1 MSDPVV
7 ADKYMMNGNKMLH
20 HLDRVEA
27 WRRGDHIAPIHID
40 AGLSKGYNT
49 PKGSEKY
56 FPREALLQY
65 VRDCGDLGVRSMAL
79 IGEAEP
85 LLNPH
90 VYEAIIEGKKAG
102 VDMSMGTNGLM
113 LDTGPLGEEALEN
126 LTWIR
131 FNISAATPKDY
142 ARINGNNDFDLAIE
156 KIKFCVAI
164 KKKKNLSLTVGLQ
177 MVLTPDNA
185 CQTIPLAILGKELG
199 VDYTVI
205 KQCDDTITSAAD
217 RLDTFQQFTDVLKGA
232 ETHTGKNYNVIVKW
246 DKILNDSKRNYDQ
259 CLGAPFLLHSSGDG
273 KLYTCANFFEG
284 EKEEAYRL
292 GDLVKHSFKE
302 LIESEHY
309 WSVINKVY
317 NCINVHKE
325 CYSHC
330 RTNSINDF
338 LWEFKDVPAHVDFI

>member
-7 ADKYMMNGNKMLH
+7 TDKYMMNGNKMLH

-40 AGLSKGYNT
+40 AGLSKGSST
-49 PKGSEKY
+49 PKSSKKY
-56 FPREALLQY
+56 FPRDALLQF

-90 VYEAIIEGKKAG
+90 AYEAIIEGEKAG
-102 VDMSMGTNGLM
+102 VDMSMGTHGIL
-113 LDTGPLGEEALEN
+113 LDTGSTGEEALEN

-131 FNISAATPKDY
+131 FNVNAATQKDY
-142 ARINGNNDFDLAIE
+142 ARINGSNDFDLAIE
-156 KIKFCVAI
+156 KIKFCVSI
-164 KKKKNLSLTVGLQ
+164 KKKKNLPLTVGLQ
-177 MVLTPDNA
+177 MALTPNNA
-185 CQTIPLAILGKELG
+185 CQVIPLVTLGKELN

-205 KQCDDTITSAAD
+205 SQSGDTSAD
-217 RLDTFQQFTDVLKGA
+217 RFDNEQQLTDILKEA
-232 ETHTGKNYNVIVKW
+232 EAQSRNDYNVIVKW
-246 DKILNDSKRNYDQ
+246 DKILNESKRNYDQ
-259 CLGAPFLLHSSGDG
+259 CLGAPFLLHTSGDG
-273 KLYTCANFFEG
+273 KLYTCANFFDG

-292 GDLVKHSFKE
+292 GDLVKQSFKE

-309 WSVINKVY
+309 WSVIDKVY

-325 CYSHC
+325 CNSHC

-338 LWEFKDVPAHVDFI
+338 LWEYKDVPDHVDFI